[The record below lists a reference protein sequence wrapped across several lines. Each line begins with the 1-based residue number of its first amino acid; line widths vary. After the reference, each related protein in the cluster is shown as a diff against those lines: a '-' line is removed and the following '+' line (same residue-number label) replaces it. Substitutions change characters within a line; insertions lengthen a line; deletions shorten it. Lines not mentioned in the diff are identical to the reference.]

1 MSKPRKKKKQALE
14 VSPSDARY
22 QRWITRAYAFAAFCI
37 FALALAE
44 FFGFATP
51 QVQTLLMLGI
61 MIAGT
66 AAWVMQAKRK
76 CHNCG
81 QLYGYHFRL
90 VKANICHKCG
100 AEYPKWRPG
109 QEDGGSDNSSG

>member
-1 MSKPRKKKKQALE
+1 MSKNKSGPEA
-14 VSPSDARY
+14 SASDMRY
-22 QRWITRAYAFAAFCI
+22 QKWVSRAYAFAAACL

-44 FFGFATP
+44 FLDFATP
-51 QVQTLLMLGI
+51 KIQTLLMLGI
-61 MIAGT
+61 MLAGT
-66 AAWVMQAKRK
+66 AAWILQAKRK

-90 VKANICHKCG
+90 VKANMCHKCG

-109 QEDGGSDNSSG
+109 QKDGESQIGS